1 MSDLLSSKDIK
12 DIINQPIA
20 DNNVIKLPLLNIFG
34 NEVDVKSF
42 RIFLY
47 SVIIWSVLSAFLLYL
62 KIWQP
67 YFTFFYYLFIGLSIF
82 NLLNSPDDLIKDQN
96 TLMLEMQSQDNFIQ
110 GTISIFAILYVFL
123 GGMKIKEDDKSII
136 YKLLTIALL
145 ISATS
150 LFIYN
155 HTNDSVNISTI
166 KKVKQTLFNQ
176 ALVLFCMSLFLIFR
190 SQWSLNV

>member
-96 TLMLEMQSQDNFIQ
+96 TLMLETQSQDNFIQ